1 LLDHG
6 SGAAR
11 DCLRKQLGDLAAR
24 NSCEGPWTST
34 ANLSFTFNPMR
45 VRMPQ
50 RATLSFNLSNP
61 LGAADL
67 IMHGSNGLHG
77 WGQPAAPDQSLLY
90 VRGFDPNNGGRYI
103 YEVNQR
109 FGATLPALSAFRL
122 PVTLTAMLRFD
133 VGPTRERQA
142 LTSQLDRGRRVE
154 GQRIPEQF
162 LRLMY
167 GQGGVP
173 NPMAQILRQQDS
185 LHLTAKQA
193 DSIASINR
201 WYSIRVDSIWAPVAK
216 YLSELP
222 NRYDQGAAYEHYLS
236 ARRASVDLLAALA
249 PSVKEIL
256 TNEQQRKL
264 PAFVASYLEP
274 RYLASIR
281 SGTASFTGAPML
293 PGSAAA
299 SMGGATMSAGGGQM
313 QVIISRP

>member
-1 LLDHG
+1 
-6 SGAAR
+6 
-11 DCLRKQLGDLAAR
+11 
-24 NSCEGPWTST
+24 
-34 ANLSFTFNPMR
+34 
-45 VRMPQ
+45 MPQ

-67 IMHGSNGLHG
+67 IMHGSDRLHG
-77 WGQPAAPDQSLLY
+77 WGQPATPDQSLLY
-90 VRGFDPNNGGRYI
+90 VRGFDPNTGQYI

-142 LTSQLDRGRRVE
+142 LTSQLDRGRRTD
-154 GQRIPEQF
+154 GQKVPEQF

-167 GQGGVP
+167 SQAGVP

-185 LHLTAKQA
+185 LHLTAQQA

-201 WYSIRVDSIWAPVAK
+201 WYSVRIDSIWAPVAK
-216 YLSELP
+216 YLSDLP
-222 NRYDQGAAYEHYLS
+222 NHYDQDAAYDHYLS
-236 ARRASVDLLAALA
+236 ARRASVDLLASLA
-249 PSVKEIL
+249 PSVKQIL
-256 TNEQQRKL
+256 TDEQHRKL
-264 PAFVASYLEP
+264 PTFVASYLEP

-299 SMGGATMSAGGGQM
+299 TMGGATMSAGGPV